1 MASTKERTLSVSNLF
16 NTSVREYSVYANVRA
31 IPSVMDGLKPS
42 QRKAIFGTL
51 KRSGSIPDTGIK
63 VSQLAAAVSEVAAY
77 HHGEGSLEG
86 TITKLAQN
94 YPGSNNLNY
103 LQPMGQFGSRLSETP
118 ASSRYIYTRL
128 APCFRKIFKKED
140 DCILKHLEEDGD
152 QIEPEFYLPI
162 LPNVLVNGANGMG
175 TGFATNIYP
184 YNPLELKDFLVAK
197 LKGKKYDKKLVP
209 WFRGFAGKVE
219 RDGVSITMHG
229 VYTKVNTTTIQV
241 DELPIGIYQDAYK
254 AHLINLVDEGFIK
267 DFENRSTKDKFEFEL
282 TTPRTTTYVDD
293 DELDRKLKMTA
304 RDKENLT
311 VWLVNG
317 KVKRFESPEAL
328 CEYFVEERL
337 KFYEIRRL
345 ETIKIL
351 EADLI
356 LLAEKVRFIE
366 LYLTGDNPLKFSK
379 LKKAELIAFLDAEGF
394 SHSAQLI
401 DIRISSLTQ
410 DQIDRLLVDLEAADT
425 ELTRYQKATNKTLYL
440 EDLAALDLKAELAWP
455 QVVEGNSND

>member
-1 MASTKERTLSVSNLF
+1 MTTATPRVLTVTELF
-16 NTSVREYSVYANVRA
+16 NSSVREYSVYANLRA

-51 KRSGSIPDTGIK
+51 KRSGSIPNTGIK

-103 LQPMGQFGSRLSETP
+103 LLPMGQFGSRLSETP
-118 ASSRYIYTRL
+118 ASSRYIFTKL
-128 APCFRKIFKKED
+128 AACFRKVFMKED
-140 DCILKHLEEDGD
+140 DLILRHLEEDGE

-184 YNPLELKDFLVAK
+184 YNPTELKDYLIAK
-197 LKGKKYDKKLVP
+197 LKGKKYTKKLVP
-209 WFRGFAGKVE
+209 WFRGFTGTVE
-219 RDGVSITMHG
+219 RDGDQVTMKGH
-229 VYTKVNTTTIQV
+229 YDKVNSTTIV
-241 DELPIGIYQDAYK
+241 VNELPIGLYQDAYK
-254 AHLINLVDEGFIK
+254 AHLIDLVDAGYIK

-282 TTPRTTTYVDD
+282 NVPRTTGYATDE
-293 DELDRKLKMTA
+293 ELDRKLKMIA

-328 CEYFVEERL
+328 CDYFVLQRL
-337 KFYEIRRL
+337 EYYELRRL
-345 ETIKIL
+345 EKIKEL
-351 EADLI
+351 TAELI
-356 LLAEKVRFIE
+356 MLAEKVRFIE
-366 LYLTGDNPLKFSK
+366 LYLTGDNALKFSK
-379 LKKAELIAFLDAEGF
+379 MKKAALLEMLTKDGF
-394 SHSAQLI
+394 SHAAQLL
-401 DIRISSLTQ
+401 DIRISSLTE
-410 DQIDRLLVDLEAADT
+410 DQIEWLMTQVEKADA
-425 ELTRYQKATNKTLYL
+425 ELTRYQNATNKSLYL
-440 EDLAALDLKAELAWP
+440 EDLEALDLKAELAWP
-455 QVVEGNSND
+455 QVVEGASND